1 MEKAAIDIILP
12 VIEASMIYASHYCKA
27 TRRSTVTAQD
37 MEYGMKYAAMSTVG
51 KHIGSHFP
59 EIYEDESESDEDDV
73 EIVDDS
79 DEQFTRYDG
88 NEELFVKM
96 NESFDTWDSWNPESP
111 VEIMIKN
118 AIESQSNG
126 RIF

>member
-1 MEKAAIDIILP
+1 MENAAIDIILP
-12 VIEASMIYASHYCKA
+12 VIEASLIYASHYCKS
-27 TRRSTVTAQD
+27 TGRSTVTAKD

-59 EIYEDESESDEDDV
+59 EIYEEESESDEECV

-79 DEQFTRYDG
+79 DEPFTRYVG
-88 NEELFVKM
+88 TEELFVKM
-96 NESFDTWDSWNPESP
+96 NEAYDTWDSWEPESP
-111 VEIMIKN
+111 AEIMIKN